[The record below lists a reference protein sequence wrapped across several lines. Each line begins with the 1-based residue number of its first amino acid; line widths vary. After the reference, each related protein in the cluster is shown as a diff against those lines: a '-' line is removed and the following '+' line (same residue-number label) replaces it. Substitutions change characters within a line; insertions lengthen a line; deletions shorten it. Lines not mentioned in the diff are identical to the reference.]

1 MIFQEYL
8 DCPPSDF
15 FDGVDTGYLLESFA
29 KKHMTYTV
37 SQHNIYYY
45 CYVHMQEPQEILL
58 GEPYYSQTKFGTK
71 RSRLKRSFIT
81 FLCLKHWKNS

>member
-37 SQHNIYYY
+37 SQHNIIIVTFT
-45 CYVHMQEPQEILL
+45 C
-58 GEPYYSQTKFGTK
+58 
-71 RSRLKRSFIT
+71 RSRKKYYLENRTTLKLSSEQSEAGSKEVLLHSFA
-81 FLCLKHWKNS
+81 

>member
-37 SQHNIYYY
+37 SQHNCDGLWENRPIGADPGIE
-45 CYVHMQEPQEILL
+45 Q
-58 GEPYYSQTKFGTK
+58 
-71 RSRLKRSFIT
+71 
-81 FLCLKHWKNS
+81 

>member
-37 SQHNIYYY
+37 SQHKLLLLLRSHAGAARNITWRT
-45 CYVHMQEPQEILL
+45 VLL
-58 GEPYYSQTKFGTK
+58 S
-71 RSRLKRSFIT
+71 
-81 FLCLKHWKNS
+81 N